1 MALILND
8 TNLKKLFGT
17 VIKDAD
23 DGCIRPN
30 SYVLR
35 LGSHGEFLNTGKE
48 FELGNKVKGLRIQP
62 GHSVA
67 ITAFEKID
75 FSRDVV
81 EKIFPGADL
90 HGFLSPTTDLSR
102 EGIITSSTQVDAGYT
117 GTLNWTIRNTSNH
130 VAEFIYQEKL
140 FRLTIFRLENG
151 EKPETLYDGEYQAK
165 DGYVRSSRGGAP
177 RGMKE
182 SEWIDSSMKG
192 SREEKLGELI
202 DSGYPWNILGTRL
215 KEVDDQLGTVANEY
229 AAIGNSIDKL
239 NNQMAKIPSTIADA
253 VNKLFID
260 QKDALA
266 WKFATVM
273 FSIFLGVG
281 GLVTLVGVPKIWN
294 IFGTHPVGVGVA
306 LLAICII
313 LLFTTFIMGR
323 KK

>member
-8 TNLKKLFGT
+8 TDLKKLFGT
-17 VIKDAD
+17 VIKDAG

-35 LGSHGEFLNTGKE
+35 LGSRGEFLNTGKE
-48 FELGNKVKGLRIQP
+48 FELGKKVKGLRIQP

-75 FSRDVV
+75 FSRDAV

-117 GTLNWTIRNTSNH
+117 GTLNCTIRNTSNH

-151 EKPETLYDGEYQAK
+151 EKPETLYGGEYQAK
-165 DGYVRSSRGGAP
+165 DGYVRSRRGGAP
-177 RGMKE
+177 KGMKE

-192 SREEKLGELI
+192 SPEEKLGELI

-215 KEVDDQLGTVANEY
+215 KEVDDQLGTITDEY
-229 AAIGNSIDKL
+229 ATIGNSIDKL
-239 NNQMAKIPSTIADA
+239 NNQMAKIPSTIVDA
-253 VNKLFID
+253 VNKLFLD

-266 WKFATVM
+266 WKLATVTL
-273 FSIFLGVG
+273 SIIFGVG
-281 GLVTLVGVPKIWN
+281 GVVSFLAGVPEIWN
-294 IFGTHPVGVGVA
+294 MIVTHPVGVGVA
-306 LLAICII
+306 LLVIAISA
-313 LLFTTFIMGR
+313 FIMSS
-323 KK
+323 KIEV